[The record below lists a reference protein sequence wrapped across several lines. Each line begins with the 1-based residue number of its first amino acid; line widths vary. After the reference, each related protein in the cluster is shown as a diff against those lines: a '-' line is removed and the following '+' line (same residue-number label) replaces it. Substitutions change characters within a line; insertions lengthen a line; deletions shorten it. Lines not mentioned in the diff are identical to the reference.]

1 MIVPM
6 KKALLLCLMHDR
18 VNALEK
24 LRELGVMHV
33 ETETLADT
41 EDRSELQ
48 MLLSGI
54 ERAATVLESR
64 KGEHDKPKD
73 ALTPKQTYR
82 KVADLLDEMG
92 RIDKDMEVMRRSHEA
107 LSPWGDFSNKLMQ
120 ELADKGV
127 NVYCCEGMEEVFD
140 KLATQSDLTVIEI
153 DREHGTVRFVVVTEK
168 QMTAEELPL
177 AVLPKDRRLRDI
189 DGHMVKLKRRLGQI
203 NTELDKLAAHAHQ
216 LERFELEIRE
226 RLEFLTT
233 RDSMQSHEQIA
244 SIRGF
249 VPAKEEERL
258 TAAAEQHGWALL
270 LEEPAPDDRVPTL
283 ITIPKAFRFIQPLF
297 EFLGISPG
305 YNEIDASVGVMFFF
319 VIYFGMIVGDA
330 GYGSIFMLITLIA
343 RAKLRGDKYKLP
355 LRLMGV
361 LSASTM
367 IWGGLSGNW
376 FGLSAPGI
384 EWLSG
389 PAKNRNIQFFCFLLA
404 VAQLSLG
411 HIWRAILAGNIRKI
425 LGQTG
430 WIIILWMNFFLTL
443 ELVVDRT
450 GQFPGFMLPLYGA
463 GAFLVATCD
472 VNWRD
477 PSEVFNLPFSF
488 INSFVDML
496 SYIRLFAVGMAG
508 FYIASSFNG
517 MFASLLEAGSGAW
530 IILAVVLGLVVIL
543 FGHLLNIALCMMG
556 VLVHGVRLNTLE
568 FSNHIGLT
576 WSGTE
581 FKPFKKNIISNKEK

>member
-6 KKALLLCLMHDR
+6 KKVLLLCLMHDR
-18 VNALEK
+18 VNALQK
-24 LRELGVMHV
+24 LRGLGVMHV
-33 ETETLADT
+33 EVESLADT

-54 ERAATVLESR
+54 ERAAIVLESR
-64 KGEHDKPKD
+64 KSEHDKPRD
-73 ALTPKQTYR
+73 ELSPKATYK
-82 KVADLLDEMG
+82 KVSVLLEEMG
-92 RIDKDMEVMRRSHEA
+92 RIDKDMEAMRRSHEA
-107 LSPWGDFSNKLMQ
+107 LCPWGDFSHKLMQ
-120 ELADKGV
+120 ELAGKGV
-127 NVYCCEGMEEVFD
+127 HVYCCEAMETPYEELS
-140 KLATQSDLTVIEI
+140 KNADLTIMEI
-153 DREHGTVRFVVVTEK
+153 GRERGTVRFVVISDQE
-168 QMTAEELPL
+168 MSAEDLPL
-177 AVLPKDRRLRDI
+177 AVLPKDKRLRDVN
-189 DGHMVKLKRRLGQI
+189 DHMKKLQRRLKQI
-203 NTELDKLAAHAHQ
+203 NEELDYLASHAHQ
-216 LERFELEIRE
+216 LEHYELEIKE

-233 RDSMQSHEQIA
+233 RDSMQSHEDIA
-244 SIRGF
+244 SISGF
-249 VPAKEEERL
+249 VPVKEEERL
-258 TAAAEQHGWALL
+258 TASAEKHGWALL
-270 LEEPAPDDRVPTL
+270 LEDPGPDDRVPTL
-283 ITIPKAFRFIQPLF
+283 ITIPKVFRFIQPLF

-330 GYGSIFMLITLIA
+330 GYGSIFMLVTLIA
-343 RAKLRGDKYKLP
+343 RAKLRGDKYKMP
-355 LRLMGV
+355 LRLLGV

-384 EWLSG
+384 EWLTG
-389 PAKNRNIQFFCFLLA
+389 AAKNRNIQFFCFLLA
-404 VAQLSLG
+404 VAQLSMG
-411 HIWRAILAGNIRKI
+411 HIWRAILAGKLRKI
-425 LGQTG
+425 LGQLG
-430 WIIILWMNFFLTL
+430 WVIILWMNFFLTL

-450 GQFPGFMLPLYGA
+450 GQFPGFMLPLYGV

-477 PSEVFNLPFSF
+477 PSEAFNLPFSF

-517 MFASLLEAGSGAW
+517 MFASLLESSSGAW
-530 IILAVVLGLVVIL
+530 VILAVVLGLVVIL
-543 FGHLLNIALCMMG
+543 FGHCLNIALCMMG

-581 FKPFKKNIISNKEK
+581 FKPFKKNTISNKEK